1 MIRLLLFTW
10 LLFGTVS
17 VWGDERPNI
26 VLLFSDDMGWS
37 DIGCYGGE
45 INTPNLDALAEGGLR
60 FSQFYNFARCCPSR
74 ACLMSGLYPHQAGM
88 GHMEGDYGLDAYR
101 GQINRKCVTL
111 AEVMKENGYSTYM
124 CGKWHLTRNRGK
136 QGPKDNWPRQ
146 RGFERFY
153 GTITGAGSFYDPTT
167 LCRENTYITPEN
179 DVDYQPDQFYYTNAI
194 TDNAIEFLEN
204 HHQDHPQK
212 PYFLYVAYTTA
223 HWPMHALPKDIEKY
237 QGQYDVGFDQIRKNR
252 IRKIQQLGLL
262 KNQTEFSAAIEDWD
276 QVAHPAWEARL
287 MEVYAAMVD
296 NMDQN
301 IGKLVEAVQQ
311 QDDFDNTL
319 FLYFQDN
326 GGCAENMG
334 RRASAKPAE
343 NLKPLG
349 RDGLQTKIWPPMQ
362 TRDGKNVRGGPETM
376 AGAEDTYLAYGRGWA
391 NVSNTPFREYKHW
404 VHEGGISSPLIA
416 HWPKGIRARGWNHE
430 VAHLIDIMPT
440 LVDISNSQY
449 PEQYHGNPIPA
460 MEGVSLAPAFR
471 GDSLERPG
479 PVFWEHEG
487 NRAIRLTDA
496 DGDWKL
502 VSKHKRPWELYN
514 MSNDRVEAQ
523 DLANQQPARVKA
535 MAQLWQRWAD
545 RVGCVEFNSWR
556 K

>member
-10 LLFGTVS
+10 LMFATVQ

-45 INTPNLDALAEGGLR
+45 INTPHLDSLAEQGLR

-124 CGKWHLTRNRGK
+124 SGKWHLTRSRGK

-153 GTITGAGSFYDPTT
+153 GTITGAGSFFDPTT

-179 DVDYQPDQFYYTNAI
+179 DADYQPDQFYYTNAI
-194 TDNAIEFLEN
+194 TDNAISFLDS
-204 HHQDHPQK
+204 HHQTQAQK

-223 HWPMHALPKDIEKY
+223 HWPMHALPEDIEKY
-237 QGQYDVGFDQIRKNR
+237 QGQYDVGFDQIRENR
-252 IRKIQQLGLL
+252 IRKIQNLGLL
-262 KNQTEFSAAIEDWD
+262 KNQTEFSAAIEDWSKVSN
-276 QVAHPAWEARL
+276 QAWEARL

-301 IGKLVEAVQQ
+301 IGKLIRTIKQQ
-311 QDDFDNTL
+311 GDFDNTL

-334 RRASAKPAE
+334 RGSSAKPMQ

-349 RDGLQTKIWPPMQ
+349 RDGLQPKIWPPMQ
-362 TRDGKNVRGGPETM
+362 TRDGRNVRGGPETM
-376 AGAEDTYLAYGRGWA
+376 AGGEDTYLAYGRGWA

-416 HWPKGIRARGWNHE
+416 HWPKGITARGWNHE

-449 PEQYHGNPIPA
+449 PQKFHGNVIPA

-471 GDSLERPG
+471 GQALNRPG

-487 NRAIRLTDA
+487 NRAIRLVDA

-523 DLANQQPARVKA
+523 DLASQQPARVES
-535 MAQLWQRWAD
+535 MAQLWQQWAD
-545 RVGCVEFNSWR
+545 RIGCVEFNSWR